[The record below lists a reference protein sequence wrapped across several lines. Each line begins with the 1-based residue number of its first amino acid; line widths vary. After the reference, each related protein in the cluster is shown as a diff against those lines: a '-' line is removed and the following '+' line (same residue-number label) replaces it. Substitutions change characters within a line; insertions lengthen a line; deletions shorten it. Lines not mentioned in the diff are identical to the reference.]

1 MNIIFISC
9 IAAEIAS
16 KMPDAIVEG
25 YSVDSSQ
32 PQVNLPSAAVAVLL
46 P

>member
-9 IAAEIAS
+9 VAAEIAS
-16 KMPDAIVEG
+16 KMPDAIVEE
-25 YSVDSSQ
+25 YSVDYSQ
-32 PQVNLPSAAVAVLL
+32 PQVNLPGAAIAVLL